1 MFASTKPL
9 LIASA
14 LFLAALPAAAA
25 NENNSSVAPSIV
37 NSAIVKCPGIKSVPM
52 TSDAAQSLPLQLVS
66 NLTCGSSVAVLSDSE
81 GYTAQVRTGDGKEGF
96 VALMYLAPS
105 FGAPAADAPVVPT
118 AATPVNGVVRWRSGA
133 PGCDEFLSHGRH
145 VESITANGVTVQ
157 VSLQDSGWK
166 YRANIAVSNQ
176 ADSAI
181 DVQPGIITLDELEP
195 VLRALPATDA
205 DKIAHT
211 STHQVLWTLADA
223 VPSPSAVS
231 HASAKSNTAD
241 RLAHRSNPTAD
252 YMSPHMTLAS
262 ARPAVFER
270 TESVDIQSIALKPTV
285 IKPQQNAAGIMWFTR
300 DDRANELSLR
310 VPVGG
315 VVFDFA
321 FAFDERGK

>member
-1 MFASTKPL
+1 MFATPKPL
-9 LIASA
+9 LVVSA

-25 NENNSSVAPSIV
+25 NENNSSVAPSVV
-37 NSAIVKCPGIKSVPM
+37 NKAIVKCPGIKNVPM
-52 TSDAAQSLPLQLVS
+52 TADAAQSLPLQLVS
-66 NLTCGSSVAVLSDSE
+66 NLTCGSSVAVISDSE
-81 GYTAQVRTGDGKEGF
+81 GYTAQVRTGDGAEGF

-105 FGAPAADAPVVPT
+105 FDAMPPAEAPAVP
-118 AATPVNGVVRWRSGA
+118 AVATPVNGVVRWHSGA

-145 VESITANGVTVQ
+145 VESITANGITVQ

-166 YRANIAVSNQ
+166 YRANVAVSNQ
-176 ADSAI
+176 SGSTV

-195 VLRALPATDA
+195 VLRALPATDT
-205 DKIAHT
+205 DKIANT

-231 HASAKSNTAD
+231 HTSAKSS
-241 RLAHRSNPTAD
+241 RPNPTAD
-252 YMSPHMTLAS
+252 YLSPHMTLAS
-262 ARPAVFER
+262 ARPAVFQR
-270 TESVDIQSIALKPTV
+270 TESVDIQSIALKPV
-285 IKPQQNAAGIMWFTR
+285 AIKPQQNTAGIMWFTR

-315 VVFDFA
+315 VVYDFA